1 MSTTRIQFCWHF
13 QEILTLLFGIVCCL
27 VVTRYDAKD
36 VDKITSHGVPF
47 MQNISEDILTDR
59 ILYLLPE
66 MCWLI
71 FVALQ
76 QERESD
82 RPRNK
87 LTQILLPHPVSL
99 SEEILQGN
107 IRDVPMNCKKEINAW
122 E

>member
-59 ILYLLPE
+59 ILYCQRCAGLSL
-66 MCWLI
+66 WLCN
-71 FVALQ
+71 
-76 QERESD
+76 R
-82 RPRNK
+82 
-87 LTQILLPHPVSL
+87 
-99 SEEILQGN
+99 
-107 IRDVPMNCKKEINAW
+107 KEKPTDLVTN
-122 E
+122 